1 MRKAYKLLMLSALSV
16 QAACSYTPPPTT
28 YVPPPDPSLYAS
40 LTCEELAHER
50 DGAQRRLQSIDLD
63 RPNDQ
68 VARLLAQSYVEGA
81 SNAIRQK
88 GCSGVSPQ
96 PVAAQSTAQNS
107 FCSGVYISRDT
118 LKSEQGGTGVVT
130 TIWEDKAISARPASA
145 ALGPFQALMASKGQG
160 PSFLPAYCD
169 SFPDSQMCTAHS
181 EVGQLTR
188 TTHQTSVSCFV
199 SQASAEKAQQHLR
212 AQNPQLTQIE
222 WRPAN
227 AKLASLP
234 ATQPLNTN
242 IAPVPA
248 APQPTNST
256 VSTQSLAQVQAP
268 QPLSVQITQKAEV
281 VVPTASTANE
291 YCYFYFSSDD
301 FRVTP
306 NVFSS
311 IFRDT
316 QVSKTAANQI
326 AAIKQYQ
333 HKVNQTQSG
342 TWREFD
348 FNLIPCNPAL
358 GVCMGRAQSLFKP
371 KQLAT
376 LVCFT
381 SESAA
386 QAKLNYDRRLDPQGI
401 TIDW

>member
-16 QAACSYTPPPTT
+16 QAACSNTPPPIT
-28 YVPPPDPSLYAS
+28 YVPPPDPSFYAS
-40 LTCEELAHER
+40 LSCEELAHAR

-68 VARLLAQSYVEGA
+68 VARLVAQSYVEGA

-107 FCSGVYISRDT
+107 FCSGVYSSLDV
-118 LKSEQGGTGVVT
+118 LNAEQGGTGVIT
-130 TIWEDKAISARPASA
+130 TVWEDKAISARPAAA
-145 ALGPFQALMASKGQG
+145 ALGPFQAFMASKGQSA
-160 PSFLPAYCD
+160 SFLPAYCD
-169 SFPDSQMCTAHS
+169 PFPDAQMCTAHS
-181 EVGQLTR
+181 QVGEFTR
-188 TTHQTSVSCFV
+188 TTHHAIVSCFV
-199 SQASAEKAQQHLR
+199 SQSSAEKSRQLFR
-212 AQNPQLTQIE
+212 TRNPRLTQIE

-234 ATQPLNTN
+234 ANQPLNTN

-248 APQPTNST
+248 APQPTNSA
-256 VSTQSLAQVQAP
+256 VSTQSPAQVQAP
-268 QPLSVQITQKAEV
+268 QPASVQIAQKAEV
-281 VVPTASTANE
+281 VVPTASTTNE
-291 YCYFYFSSDD
+291 YCYFHFSSDD

-306 NVFSS
+306 NVFSP
-311 IFRDT
+311 IFRDA

-342 TWREFD
+342 TWRESD
-348 FNLIPCNPAL
+348 FNLIPCNPTL
-358 GVCMGRAQSLFKP
+358 GVCMGYAQSLFKP
-371 KQLAT
+371 KQLAA

-386 QAKLNYDRRLDPQGI
+386 QAKLDYDRRLDPQGI
-401 TIDW
+401 TIDR